1 MANSVFD
8 PCPAASR
15 AASLLLPAAPSAVR
29 EGRRRVGATLLSW
42 GLCLD
47 DDSSWSLT
55 VVCGELLARAVRR
68 AAGGPDGRLAV
79 GVDVEGDQLIVDVR
93 EVLGGAA
100 PSARACR
107 SPRRG
112 RLGSRPGRRPLHGTH
127 RAHSRR
133 VPLLGRRHTSR
144 RGVPGPL
151 AGRGTPGEGL
161 AAVVAY
167 RPEEWGHRRSAAG
180 RAGRLLSSRSR
191 GLPAPAARLGSG
203 PGAPGR
209 LAHQPPEVR
218 RPGRPAVDDRLSPRE
233 REVAEPAARG
243 LMNREIAVVL
253 HLSPRT
259 VEQHVAR
266 ALRKTD
272 ALSRRDLLPTSQ
284 TPAPDSSSFSSAS
297 VTVREGSGGP
307 PRGVEFVRGLS
318 PRSGPSRPR
327 PRPRCGAGPPTG
339 SRGRPR

>member
-1 MANSVFD
+1 MSG
-8 PCPAASR
+8 R
-15 AASLLLPAAPSAVR
+15 TLPPGPLP
-29 EGRRRVGATLLSW
+29 GRRLVRHQ
-42 GLCLD
+42 
-47 DDSSWSLT
+47 
-55 VVCGELLARAVRR
+55 VVCRRSCSARAVRR
-68 AAGGPDGRLAV
+68 AAGGPGRTAR
-79 GVDVEGDQLIVDVR
+79 GRRRRGGRPLIVDVR

-107 SPRRG
+107 KPATRTAGVSPWSTPTARHAPSALPPGPVTGPSSHFPAGRSRAPRRTWNAWRGAGG
-112 RLGSRPGRRPLHGTH
+112 RGGLPP
-127 RAHSRR
+127 
-133 VPLLGRRHTSR
+133 
-144 RGVPGPL
+144 RGV
-151 AGRGTPGEGL
+151 
-161 AAVVAY
+161 
-167 RPEEWGHRRSAAG
+167 GHRRSAAG